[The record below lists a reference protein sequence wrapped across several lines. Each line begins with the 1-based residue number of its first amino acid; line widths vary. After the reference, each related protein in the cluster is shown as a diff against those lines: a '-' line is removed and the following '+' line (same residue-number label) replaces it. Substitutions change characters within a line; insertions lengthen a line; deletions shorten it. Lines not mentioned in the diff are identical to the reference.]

1 MGNKNSNYDKNS
13 TYNIFLQSNT
23 KTYRGRNVNIK
34 KSNNT
39 NYVYFNIKNIS
50 IMDIIYKNIKIF
62 ISRVTLE
69 DNIYEDKLDL
79 QFELNPVTNKIKD
92 KLYYDIKLN
101 TQDSKYIIIRYE
113 NMASKQFNVIY
124 ID

>member
-50 IMDIIYKNIKIF
+50 IMDIKHKNIKIF

-79 QFELNPVTNKIKD
+79 Q
-92 KLYYDIKLN
+92 
-101 TQDSKYIIIRYE
+101 
-113 NMASKQFNVIY
+113 
-124 ID
+124 